1 MRISDWSSDVLLF
14 RSKDDV
20 RRAAALSSRGV
31 QYVDVGTSGGVWG
44 LDRGYCLMVG
54 GAPTAVDHLDPIFAA
69 LAPGASDLPLTPGR
83 DGRDPRVER
92 GSLHFGPSGPGL
104 FVQLFHNVIER
115 ALGRARG

>member
-20 RRAAALSSRGV
+20 RRAAAMSSRGV

-69 LAPGASDLPLTPGR
+69 LAPGASDIPLPRGR
-83 DGRDPRVER
+83 DGRAPRVER
-92 GSLHFGPSGPGL
+92 CHMQCGPSGAGHFLPICLTGID
-104 FVQLFHNVIER
+104 NGNR
-115 ALGRARG
+115 KG